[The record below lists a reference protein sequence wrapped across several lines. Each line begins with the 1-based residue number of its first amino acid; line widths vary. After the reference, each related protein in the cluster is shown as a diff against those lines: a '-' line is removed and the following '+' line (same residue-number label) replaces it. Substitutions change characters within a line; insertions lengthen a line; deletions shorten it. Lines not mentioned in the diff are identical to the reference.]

1 MNIMVG
7 VTERSSEA
15 SGVKLPAVGEFD
27 GGELFR
33 RIRTFI
39 ICSKMIN

>member
-1 MNIMVG
+1 MNNMFSI
-7 VTERSSEA
+7 TERSSEA
-15 SGVKLPAVGEFD
+15 SGVKVPGVGEFD